1 MYDFLLKVVPK
12 RGHLGAKMLPEGILR
27 GLRGAV
33 VRPGR
38 QVRFWTPFSEKMWES
53 PSVLHGLGA
62 ARNLKADPADPA
74 DLPDPAEM
82 VHSRHFGP

>member
-1 MYDFLLKVVPK
+1 MPK

-27 GLRGAV
+27 GLRGAIGC
-33 VRPGR
+33 PGR
-38 QVRFWTPFSEKMWES
+38 QVQFWTSFSDNMCRN

-62 ARNLKADPADPA
+62 ARNLKPDPA
-74 DLPDPAEM
+74 DLPEM